1 MARDTH
7 YEVLG
12 VAPTASTAEVQ
23 TAYRAAAR
31 RMHPDAGGTAIAM
44 QRVNEAWHVLRD
56 PGRRSA
62 YDRTLAQ
69 DLPTRDVGVTGHVAD
84 AAEMVDADD
93 VEAVEFADDLLDTVP
108 VGSIHSL
115 EGWLALL
122 PPAALMLT
130 IVFFAGALIFAS
142 PTLLVFSGGAGLVA
156 VGLFVM
162 APLVAMTR
170 SPRSPRAGRAGRS
183 GRSDR

>member
-1 MARDTH
+1 MGRDTH

-12 VAPTASTAEVQ
+12 VTRSASTAEIQ

-31 RMHPDAGGTAIAM
+31 RVHPDAGGTAAAM

-62 YDRTLAQ
+62 YDRTLVQ
-69 DLPTRDVGVTGHVAD
+69 DHPNGGIGVSGRAVDDAEVAD
-84 AAEMVDADD
+84 SDD

-108 VGSIHSL
+108 IGSIHSL

-122 PPAALMLT
+122 PPAALMLAIT
-130 IVFFAGALIFAS
+130 FFVGAVILAS
-142 PTLLVFSGGAGLVA
+142 PALLVFSGGAGFVA

-162 APLVAMTR
+162 APLLAMR
-170 SPRSPRAGRAGRS
+170 GSSRS
-183 GRSDR
+183 GRSSRPGRPG